1 MGRVAPV
8 AVAYAEPAPVRH
20 DAAYHLDAGA
30 VAIAGGISPRARC
43 DRVTLTHTGASG
55 PARFVVP
62 SGTPLSPGD
71 TVLVG
76 ERWF

>member
-1 MGRVAPV
+1 MRGVLAPIRCLVAALALAGCMGRTAPV
-8 AVAYAEPAPVRH
+8 ALAYAEPASVPH
-20 DAAYHLDAGA
+20 DAAYTD
-30 VAIAGGISPRARC
+30 
-43 DRVTLTHTGASG
+43 ASG

-62 SGTPLSPGD
+62 SGAPLSPGD